1 MTIILSNLNRFLKK
15 TLLKDSLINFAVK
28 WILEIP
34 PHFACV
40 VTLPCETLMSAK
52 QAKQDKL
59 QGSVATYLSCG
70 EVGVV
75 SYIGAQAISLER
87 MKLDISN
94 LVCRLNV
101 NSTGIT
107 HVKVLQYGGA
117 FRVDHLT
124 S

>member
-1 MTIILSNLNRFLKK
+1 
-15 TLLKDSLINFAVK
+15 
-28 WILEIP
+28 
-34 PHFACV
+34 
-40 VTLPCETLMSAK
+40 MSAK

-59 QGSVATYLSCG
+59 QGSVATNLSCG

-87 MKLDISN
+87 MKLDLSN
-94 LVCRLNV
+94 LVCRFNV

-107 HVKVLQYGGA
+107 HVKVLQYWGA